1 MIDLFKYLS
10 PTKINIEDLL
20 LDPNNPRFSE
30 LGEDLI
36 TIPESRYSDLKVQQ
50 NTFERMKDGSFDI
63 LELKD
68 TIKTIGYLPMDR
80 IVVRKWKGKPKDGRQ
95 KFVIIE
101 GNRRI
106 SALKWLLQLHEI
118 GKETFNAEQLKNY
131 KEIEALVLDDNIAP
145 NTALL
150 ILPGLR
156 HISGIK
162 EWGPYQKAK
171 AVFELRKSGMPPQ
184 DVAQSIGLS
193 TRKSNQ
199 AYRCYLALEQMK
211 SDEEFGEYAE
221 PRLYSYFEEAFK
233 PPNVKKWL
241 GWDEKEEK
249 FNNDVNIR
257 EFYSWIIPLEGNDPK
272 LPEAKSVRDLAQ
284 FIDDDS
290 SFKVFRSPDG
300 SLARA
305 LAKYEVEHPEDWFP
319 KIISASDAIKSLTP
333 EMLRKLDEESLNA
346 LVELKS
352 KIDLAL
358 EDRNKLLRK

>member
-1 MIDLFKYLS
+1 
-10 PTKINIEDLL
+10 
-20 LDPNNPRFSE
+20 
-30 LGEDLI
+30 
-36 TIPESRYSDLKVQQ
+36 
-50 NTFERMKDGSFDI
+50 MKDGSFDI

-171 AVFELRKSGMPPQ
+171 AVFELRKSGMPPKMLPK
-184 DVAQSIGLS
+184 VLVYLLE
-193 TRKSNQ
+193 NQ
-199 AYRCYLALEQMK
+199 
-211 SDEEFGEYAE
+211 
-221 PRLYSYFEEAFK
+221 
-233 PPNVKKWL
+233 
-241 GWDEKEEK
+241 
-249 FNNDVNIR
+249 I
-257 EFYSWIIPLEGNDPK
+257 K
-272 LPEAKSVRDLAQ
+272 LT
-284 FIDDDS
+284 
-290 SFKVFRSPDG
+290 
-300 SLARA
+300 
-305 LAKYEVEHPEDWFP
+305 
-319 KIISASDAIKSLTP
+319 DAT
-333 EMLRKLDEESLNA
+333 
-346 LVELKS
+346 
-352 KIDLAL
+352 
-358 EDRNKLLRK
+358 